1 MKRLAL
7 VGVDIIHKFIYPGF
21 INGFDRQAM
30 ERDGEWMADLFRGQ
44 PSTSLNDEVR
54 VVAIASP
61 DRETARRIA
70 GATHIDTVVD
80 RIDDLPGDLDGALVM
95 ERQGSRHL
103 ELAQRFLEAG
113 QYVFFDKPVVES
125 RREWDTIKAMAR
137 RSGSRVFGGSALR
150 YSPQVAR
157 VRTALAERPAVSL
170 VVTGPG
176 PWYEYACHTVE
187 LLELFH
193 GPAVQGVVGVGEN
206 RAGVAVIR
214 WVGGA
219 EGTVQWG
226 NYRGEFRIDAYDRE
240 DTGHR
245 AWIIN
250 DARAYYQGLA
260 QAMVDGVLG
269 KLDPDWEA
277 IDAVVGVLDDVG
289 RSLSLT

>member
-7 VGVDIIHKFIYPGF
+7 VGIDIIHKFIYPGF
-21 INGFDRQAM
+21 INGFDGEAM
-30 ERDGEWMADLFRGQ
+30 ERDGEWMADLFRGRASSALDDQ
-44 PSTSLNDEVR
+44 VK

-61 DRETARRIA
+61 DHEAALRIA
-70 GATHIDTVVD
+70 GATHIDTVVN
-80 RIDDLPGDLDGALVM
+80 RVEDLPGDLDGVLVM
-95 ERQGSRHL
+95 ERQGRRHL
-103 ELAQRFLEAG
+103 DLARRFLEAG

-125 RREWDTIKAMAR
+125 RREWEIIKAAAR

-150 YSPQVAR
+150 YSPQVAE
-157 VRTALAERPAVSL
+157 VQAELTQHPAASL

-187 LLELFH
+187 LLELLN
-193 GPAVQGVVGVGEN
+193 GPGVEVAAGVGEN
-206 RAGVAVIR
+206 GAGLAIID
-214 WVGGA
+214 WSNGA
-219 EGTVQWG
+219 KGTVQWG

-240 DTGHR
+240 GDGHR

-260 QAMVDGVLG
+260 QAIVDGLLG
-269 KLDPDWEA
+269 RLDPNWAD

-289 RSLSLT
+289 GSLSPA